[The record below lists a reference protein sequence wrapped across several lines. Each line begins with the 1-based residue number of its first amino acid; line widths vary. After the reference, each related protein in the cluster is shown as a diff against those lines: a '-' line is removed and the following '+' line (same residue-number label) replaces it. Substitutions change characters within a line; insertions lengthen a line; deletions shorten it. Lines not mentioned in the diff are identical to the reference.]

1 MVVHILDIVSS
12 TATLQSRP
20 QNSDFENLKLQNGI
34 PCLQFDS
41 LVWDSRRSF
50 TSMFWHDLWWFVLS
64 KRPENFDS
72 YKIDTFFLC
81 LQPSPLSHT
90 STSPSTFVFNNHL
103 KFLSL
108 RQASDHALV
117 KILSQPKRDELM
129 RSKRESLGPVRVELV
144 PSTAE
149 HSPLE
154 WYMMLAPHPVSLRLV
169 LSRLDFGTPASP
181 PFGTCCKT
189 YHGHHHRPGSFTLI
203 SAKFIS
209 LGPHL
214 SG

>member
-1 MVVHILDIVSS
+1 
-12 TATLQSRP
+12 
-20 QNSDFENLKLQNGI
+20 
-34 PCLQFDS
+34 
-41 LVWDSRRSF
+41 
-50 TSMFWHDLWWFVLS
+50 MFWHDLWWFVLS

-117 KILSQPKRDELM
+117 KILSQPKRHELM

-149 HSPLE
+149 HSPPGMVHDACSSPSIASSRLVPTR
-154 WYMMLAPHPVSLRLV
+154 LRHTRQPSLRYMLQDIPRPSSSTGFLYANIRKVHFSWTSFVWVDHSAFSVCLSCSSQICLAFVCYHFKFSLDESLETSRRLLYRMLV
-169 LSRLDFGTPASP
+169 DS
-181 PFGTCCKT
+181 KW
-189 YHGHHHRPGSFTLI
+189 
-203 SAKFIS
+203 
-209 LGPHL
+209 
-214 SG
+214 